1 MGAEINSDLVL
12 RKSIGNYNNQG
23 EDVIINY
30 FGYHMFLGVNFG
42 YIASV
47 FGKKLV
53 KNMLYNKY
61 DTEESIP
68 ENEKPVIEIVDNTY
82 NIKFTV
88 PIVNPYWTWVG
99 IEA

>member
-1 MGAEINSDLVL
+1 
-12 RKSIGNYNNQG
+12 
-23 EDVIINY
+23 
-30 FGYHMFLGVNFG
+30 MFLGVNFG

-88 PIVNPYWTWVG
+88 PI
-99 IEA
+99 I